1 MGGAKGVFDLGNHS
15 MPNTGGKKKN
25 KTLIF
30 NLGVKI
36 SYVFPI
42 NSKQTALITNQLM
55 FLSLFEAAFPVVK
68 EKAQSQLPRTEPQ
81 MLLTLVHIESQ
92 SKGHQLTCCCADPVP
107 ALVTY

>member
-1 MGGAKGVFDLGNHS
+1 METTQCQTLEE
-15 MPNTGGKKKN
+15 KKN
-25 KTLIF
+25 KTFIF
-30 NLGVKI
+30 NLGVMI

-42 NSKQTALITNQLM
+42 NSKQIALITNQLM
-55 FLSLFEAAFPVVK
+55 FLSLFEAAFPAVK

-92 SKGHQLTCCCADPVP
+92 SKGHQLTCCCADSVP